1 MAVALAAHFDRATL
15 ERAQVYFHAGFVLAV
30 APDGTGG
37 VTSRVSNGRGT
48 TYQQTIGIETPSSRH
63 RNGRIHGLCTCPV
76 HINCKHVAAALYAL
90 ASGGAQAGNDAAPR
104 LSGPV
109 QSWIGRARAIKD
121 VVPPAASFSSPRPE
135 DYPDKIKDR
144 LVYVLDCLQPGFRID
159 LHKARVS
166 AKGIGLNATIRR
178 YDLFHQL
185 RASRTTPEFLRP
197 VDLELAGTLARARC
211 LAGQYGYGSEL
222 PDVLQ
227 KQASVGAALM
237 RSLCATGRLFGEPS
251 PQAALEWSDVVNE
264 PVLGWTVAVDG
275 SQTLRFLT
283 PEGDPLDVGR
293 FGEDG
298 LWIDR
303 NSGRIGRLA
312 APVSDEILRLVRDC
326 PALEP
331 SDARALGGG
340 LPATLGPMPL
350 PAPHMPGEIRRS
362 AQIRQVRLVLAAATA
377 REGYARRAPTVTL
390 PTVAVFFIY
399 EGQAVAAWE
408 DASPRFVEGSDLV
421 TLERDR
427 EWEATVLARL
437 QLAGAVPV
445 ETLEQYMPGERMTAC
460 DFVFAQGEFNPLT
473 LEVCRSSDALRF
485 AFHEVPRLRA
495 EGWAVEITSKW
506 PYRLEEAETQ
516 LVVSTATQGGERFL
530 GHGWFDLGFKVEI
543 AGRLHDLA
551 PLIAAVLSQ
560 LGGELDASR
569 PPDLETLHSLLADRP
584 VFIDLGK
591 GTYASVD
598 LSPIARVLHLF
609 LQHHADPER
618 LHPAEATLAAEAEA
632 VLAGSPVKFADHA
645 GILPL
650 ARNLQALRGVAS
662 VAPPRGLKADL
673 RGYQA
678 LGAAWMGSLIRAGF
692 GGVLADDMGL
702 GKTLQVLAL
711 LQARKEQ
718 GAAQGPALLVV
729 PTSLLHGWQE
739 QSARFTPELDLLIL
753 HGTRRGALL
762 DRIGTADLVVTTYPL
777 LGRDREVLSDIAWDL
792 VIIDEAQTLKNPAAQ
807 MAKALRDI
815 PARGRLALTGTP
827 MENSLQDL
835 WTLFDWV
842 VPGLLGDRKTFQSVF
857 RTPIEKQGDRV
868 AQARLNRRLKPF
880 LLRRTKE
887 EVAAELPPRTE
898 ILDQVDLPKPQQAL
912 YETVRSVMDVR
923 VREAVAARGLAAA
936 RITILD
942 ALLKLRQVCCD
953 PALVKTDAARTV
965 KDSAKR
971 ARLREL
977 LQELVAEGRR
987 VLVFSQFVEML
998 ELIAADLDALRI
1010 KHLMLTGQTTNRPE
1024 ILRAFKE
1031 GAAPVFLLSL
1041 KAGGV
1046 GLTLTE
1052 ADTVILYDPWW
1063 NPAVERQAMD
1073 RVHRIGQDK
1082 PVFVHRLVAS
1092 ATVEEKI
1099 LQLQA
1104 KKQALADA
1112 LFAEGN
1118 DGTTEGFFDEDVIA
1132 DLFAPLT
1139 GQ

>member
-1 MAVALAAHFDRATL
+1 MAVPLTAHFDRATL
-15 ERAQVYFHAGFVLAV
+15 ERARGYVQAGLVLAV
-30 APDGTGG
+30 GPDGSGG
-37 VTSRVSNGRGT
+37 VASQVSNGRGA
-48 TYQQTIGIETPSSRH
+48 TYRQTIDIEAPSSRH
-63 RNGRIHGLCTCPV
+63 RDGRIHGLCTCPM
-76 HINCKHVAAALYAL
+76 HTNCKHVAAALYAL
-90 ASGGAQAGNDAAPR
+90 ASGGGQTGNDAAPR

-109 QSWIGRARAIKD
+109 QSWVGRARAVRDIS
-121 VVPPAASFSSPRPE
+121 PSPATLPSPRPE
-135 DYPDKIKDR
+135 EYPDKVKDR
-144 LVYVLDCLQPGFRID
+144 LIYVLDCLQPGFRIEFY
-159 LHKARVS
+159 KARVN
-166 AKGIGLNATIRR
+166 ARGPGLNATIRR
-178 YDLFHQL
+178 YDLLNQL
-185 RASRTTPEFLRP
+185 RGNRSAPEFLRP
-197 VDLELAGTLARARC
+197 VDFELAGTLARARY
-211 LAGQYGYGSEL
+211 LAGQYGYGSDL

-227 KQASVGAALM
+227 KRASVGAALM
-237 RSLCATGRLFGEPS
+237 RALCATGRLFGEAS
-251 PQAALEWSDVVNE
+251 PEAALEWSDAVHE

-275 SQTLRFLT
+275 SQKLRFQT
-283 PEGDPLDVGR
+283 PEGDPLEIGH
-293 FGEDG
+293 FGDDG

-303 NSGRIGRLA
+303 DSGRIGRLA
-312 APVSDEILRLVRDC
+312 VTVSDEILRLVRDC

-331 SDARALGGG
+331 RDARALGGN
-340 LPATLGPMPL
+340 LPATLGPLPL
-350 PAPHMPGEIRRS
+350 PTPNVPGEIRRP
-362 AQIRQVRLVLAAATA
+362 ARVRQVRLVLSAATA

-390 PTVAVFFIY
+390 PTLAVFFVY

-408 DASPRFVEGSDLV
+408 GASPRYVEGSDLI

-445 ETLEQYMPGERMTAC
+445 ETLEQYLPSERMTVC
-460 DFVFAQGEFNPLT
+460 DFTFAEGEFNPLT
-473 LEVCRSSDALRF
+473 LEHCRGSDALRF
-485 AFHEVPRLRA
+485 AFQEVPRLRA
-495 EGWAVEITSKW
+495 EGWTVEITSKW
-506 PYRLEEAETQ
+506 PFRLADAETQ
-516 LVVSTATQGGERFL
+516 LVVSTATQGGEHFL

-569 PPDLETLHSLLADRP
+569 PPELVALRSLLADRP

-591 GTYASVD
+591 GSYAAID
-598 LSPIARVLHLF
+598 LSPIAPVLHLF
-609 LQHHADPER
+609 LQHHADPGR

-632 VLAGSPVKFADHA
+632 ALAGSSVRFADYA

-650 ARNLQALRGVAS
+650 ARSLEALRGVAS
-662 VAPPRGLKADL
+662 VEPPRGLRAEL

-711 LQARKEQ
+711 LQARKEL
-718 GAAQGPALLVV
+718 GAAEGPALLVV

-739 QSARFTPELDLLIL
+739 QAARFTPELSLLIL

-762 DRIGTADLVVTTYPL
+762 DQIGTADLVVTTYPL
-777 LGRDREVLSDIAWDL
+777 LARDRDVLSDVAWDL

-807 MAKALRDI
+807 TAKALRDI

-857 RTPIEKQGDRV
+857 RTPIEKQGDKA

-898 ILDQVDLPKPQQAL
+898 ILDQIDLPKAQQAL
-912 YETVRSVMDVR
+912 YETVRSAMDVR

-977 LQELVAEGRR
+977 LEELVAEGRR
-987 VLVFSQFVEML
+987 ILVFSQFVEML
-998 ELIAADLDALRI
+998 ELIAADLDALGI
-1010 KHLMLTGQTTNRPE
+1010 EHLMLTGQTTNRPE
-1024 ILRAFKE
+1024 VLRAFTE
-1031 GAAPVFLLSL
+1031 GTAPVFLLSL

-1092 ATVEEKI
+1092 GTVEERI

-1104 KKQALADA
+1104 KKQALTDA
-1112 LFAEGN
+1112 LFADGN
-1118 DGTTEGFFDEDVIA
+1118 DGAAGGFFDEDVIA
-1132 DLFAPLT
+1132 DLFAPLL
-1139 GQ
+1139 G